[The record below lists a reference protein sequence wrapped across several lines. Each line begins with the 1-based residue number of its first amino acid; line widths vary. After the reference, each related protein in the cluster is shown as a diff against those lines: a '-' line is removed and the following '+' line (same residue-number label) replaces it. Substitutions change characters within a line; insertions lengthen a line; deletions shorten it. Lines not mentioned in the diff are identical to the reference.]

1 MGKKIVDED
10 MRLNIKINGNEAKNE
25 LFELEEKVR
34 DLRAENDKLEKS
46 IDKYGKQIERNE
58 KQVAKYTKT
67 LEKERENVERQE
79 KTYASA
85 RSSMTVMYATY
96 KKLDQ
101 AGKESKYG
109 QRLLED
115 IRKQEEIIRRSGEAG
130 KKSVLAVENLEKSL
144 KKLEAENTKL
154 IKRREEDTATLKR
167 NKVELEANSGKVE
180 KLRKNLDITTLTIE
194 ELNREIARTSTLF
207 RQTDPNDPRWKEYQ
221 RTLVQLRK
229 RHSELSS
236 QAQAT
241 HGILC
246 RVADGVNKYW
256 NLVMSGL
263 ASLTGAVLGIKST
276 IDKYVEFTDVLADV
290 MKTTNL
296 AAEEV
301 RILNEEIGKIDSRSS
316 QEELMG
322 LARIGGK
329 LGIEGRDNILGFV
342 RAADKINVALK
353 EDLGGDTEEAI
364 RQVGKIVDIFKVN
377 EEFGIE
383 KGMLKVGS
391 VINEL
396 GMASTANEGYI
407 VEFTKRVAG
416 IAPITKVQV
425 PAVMGLAATLDK
437 FGQTSEVSSTVYSQ
451 VMTQM
456 YKKTQ
461 TYAKLAGMEVK
472 EFSALLHRDA
482 NEAFIRVMEGLRGND
497 EEIEKMIASM
507 GDMGMEGKRAVGVLG
522 VLANNTEVLRA
533 QQRLA
538 NKAFEE
544 GISLTN
550 EFEVKNNN
558 LAAQRAKAKKALDE
572 RIRQLGEKLYPLMT
586 HGMSLMRMTVS
597 VLEVLVDLVTKHG
610 GKILWLTGVLGTYWT
625 VQKGI
630 VAWRKIE
637 QALITKAIALS
648 MAEANGIKV
657 LTATKVVLI
666 GTLKK
671 AVVAMKAFLVSLV
684 TSPVGVIT
692 AAILGLGTAFYKV
705 YQIIDDTTGG
715 IRRSL
720 KRVQEAQREFAR
732 ESTMEQMAIDRLFG
746 KLDALTKGTSEYQKV
761 KDEILSKY
769 GQYLKGLSA
778 EIQALDDVKGAYEA
792 ISTAAKQAARDRAID
807 TATTKATEAYVEV
820 EVENLEKIREA
831 LQKTF
836 DSREAAKYFEQIKAA
851 MQEGGTIPEDL
862 QQLIDETFT
871 TEHVLFMDKFTSHIY
886 KTNPVQEAINAI
898 RAGKTTL
905 QREIDSVNELLANVG
920 GRKNNV
926 DPLGLESDME
936 IIDYVSPK
944 DGNTS
949 SIENQMIALK
959 DRYAQ
964 RLITQEEYENK
975 LDALELAH
983 LEYRLKNEDLNE
995 EKRVE
1000 LRQKIADK
1008 KLEIAEKARR
1018 KEERVDAIIEA
1029 KSDPVLKEENAY
1041 RKRLE
1046 QAGLFGKKREDLTEK
1061 QLQALEI
1068 LEREHEANKDK
1079 ILKDARKKQTEEY
1092 MKGIDERIK
1101 NLQLGQSMEVMELQ
1115 MAQSAEL
1122 EGFSGSLFQRQ
1133 ELLKEHQRQEL
1144 ALSET
1149 HAGEMIALLGEIFG
1163 EIEGK
1168 EGDSGEMVLT
1178 EQQKNE
1184 LKKRL
1189 AEVGLSLSKLKISR
1203 QELDKKKQTDFDVL
1217 GMNASKWEEF
1227 FNNLRQGKAG
1237 IEEIEFAVGALGN
1250 AWSSYTKLR
1259 AAQTQKE
1266 LKQYEQKTKKEKA
1279 ELDKQLD
1286 SGQISQEQYNARVS
1300 QLDADLDAKKE
1311 KLEKE
1316 QRERERTQAIF
1327 STTVST
1333 AVAVAKAWELGP
1345 ILGPIL
1351 AALAAA
1357 MGVVQIATIKAAQYA
1372 TGKYPV
1378 IGEDDGR
1385 RYEANYVGNRI
1396 QTGVYDQPTLGL
1408 FSEKEPEMVVD
1419 GNTTRKLI
1427 LNYPRVYRSII
1438 DISRGRVPQ
1447 FAGGRYPT
1455 DSSMISSGTFD
1466 VGGSDPAM
1474 NRLLEKN
1481 IEMMNR
1487 LMNMEFSIPM
1497 YGNNGLV
1504 KKIKKAQDYEQSM
1517 KTGRRV

>member
-1 MGKKIVDED
+1 
-10 MRLNIKINGNEAKNE
+10 
-25 LFELEEKVR
+25 
-34 DLRAENDKLEKS
+34 
-46 IDKYGKQIERNE
+46 
-58 KQVAKYTKT
+58 
-67 LEKERENVERQE
+67 
-79 KTYASA
+79 
-85 RSSMTVMYATY
+85 
-96 KKLDQ
+96 
-101 AGKESKYG
+101 
-109 QRLLED
+109 
-115 IRKQEEIIRRSGEAG
+115 
-130 KKSVLAVENLEKSL
+130 
-144 KKLEAENTKL
+144 
-154 IKRREEDTATLKR
+154 
-167 NKVELEANSGKVE
+167 
-180 KLRKNLDITTLTIE
+180 
-194 ELNREIARTSTLF
+194 
-207 RQTDPNDPRWKEYQ
+207 
-221 RTLVQLRK
+221 
-229 RHSELSS
+229 
-236 QAQAT
+236 
-241 HGILC
+241 
-246 RVADGVNKYW
+246 
-256 NLVMSGL
+256 
-263 ASLTGAVLGIKST
+263 
-276 IDKYVEFTDVLADV
+276 
-290 MKTTNL
+290 
-296 AAEEV
+296 
-301 RILNEEIGKIDSRSS
+301 
-316 QEELMG
+316 
-322 LARIGGK
+322 
-329 LGIEGRDNILGFV
+329 
-342 RAADKINVALK
+342 
-353 EDLGGDTEEAI
+353 
-364 RQVGKIVDIFKVN
+364 
-377 EEFGIE
+377 
-383 KGMLKVGS
+383 ML
-391 VINEL
+391 
-396 GMASTANEGYI
+396 
-407 VEFTKRVAG
+407 
-416 IAPITKVQV
+416 
-425 PAVMGLAATLDK
+425 
-437 FGQTSEVSSTVYSQ
+437 
-451 VMTQM
+451 
-456 YKKTQ
+456 
-461 TYAKLAGMEVK
+461 
-472 EFSALLHRDA
+472 
-482 NEAFIRVMEGLRGND
+482 
-497 EEIEKMIASM
+497 
-507 GDMGMEGKRAVGVLG
+507 
-522 VLANNTEVLRA
+522 
-533 QQRLA
+533 
-538 NKAFEE
+538 
-544 GISLTN
+544 
-550 EFEVKNNN
+550 
-558 LAAQRAKAKKALDE
+558 
-572 RIRQLGEKLYPLMT
+572 
-586 HGMSLMRMTVS
+586 
-597 VLEVLVDLVTKHG
+597 
-610 GKILWLTGVLGTYWT
+610 
-625 VQKGI
+625 
-630 VAWRKIE
+630 
-637 QALITKAIALS
+637 
-648 MAEANGIKV
+648 
-657 LTATKVVLI
+657 
-666 GTLKK
+666 
-671 AVVAMKAFLVSLV
+671 
-684 TSPVGVIT
+684 
-692 AAILGLGTAFYKV
+692 
-705 YQIIDDTTGG
+705 
-715 IRRSL
+715 
-720 KRVQEAQREFAR
+720 
-732 ESTMEQMAIDRLFG
+732 
-746 KLDALTKGTSEYQKV
+746 
-761 KDEILSKY
+761 
-769 GQYLKGLSA
+769 
-778 EIQALDDVKGAYEA
+778 
-792 ISTAAKQAARDRAID
+792 
-807 TATTKATEAYVEV
+807 
-820 EVENLEKIREA
+820 
-831 LQKTF
+831 
-836 DSREAAKYFEQIKAA
+836 
-851 MQEGGTIPEDL
+851 
-862 QQLIDETFT
+862 
-871 TEHVLFMDKFTSHIY
+871 
-886 KTNPVQEAINAI
+886 
-898 RAGKTTL
+898 
-905 QREIDSVNELLANVG
+905 G

-926 DPLGLESDME
+926 DPLGLENEME
-936 IIDYVSPK
+936 VIDYVSPK
-944 DGNTS
+944 GGNTS

-983 LEYRLKNEDLNE
+983 LEYRLKNEDMNE

-1041 RKRLE
+1041 RKRLVE
-1046 QAGLFGKKREDLTEK
+1046 AGLFGKKREDLTEK

-1068 LEREHEANKDK
+1068 LEREHESNKDK

-1149 HAGEMIALLGEIFG
+1149 HAGEMMALLGEIFG

-1203 QELDKKKQTDFDVL
+1203 EELDKKKQADFDVL

-1250 AWSSYTKLR
+1250 AWSAYTKLR

-1466 VGGSDPAM
+1466 VGDSDPAM

-1504 KKIKKAQDYEQSM
+1504 KKIKKAQDYEQST

>member
-1 MGKKIVDED
+1 M
-10 MRLNIKINGNEAKNE
+10 
-25 LFELEEKVR
+25 
-34 DLRAENDKLEKS
+34 
-46 IDKYGKQIERNE
+46 
-58 KQVAKYTKT
+58 
-67 LEKERENVERQE
+67 
-79 KTYASA
+79 
-85 RSSMTVMYATY
+85 
-96 KKLDQ
+96 
-101 AGKESKYG
+101 
-109 QRLLED
+109 
-115 IRKQEEIIRRSGEAG
+115 
-130 KKSVLAVENLEKSL
+130 
-144 KKLEAENTKL
+144 
-154 IKRREEDTATLKR
+154 
-167 NKVELEANSGKVE
+167 
-180 KLRKNLDITTLTIE
+180 
-194 ELNREIARTSTLF
+194 
-207 RQTDPNDPRWKEYQ
+207 
-221 RTLVQLRK
+221 
-229 RHSELSS
+229 
-236 QAQAT
+236 
-241 HGILC
+241 
-246 RVADGVNKYW
+246 
-256 NLVMSGL
+256 
-263 ASLTGAVLGIKST
+263 
-276 IDKYVEFTDVLADV
+276 
-290 MKTTNL
+290 
-296 AAEEV
+296 
-301 RILNEEIGKIDSRSS
+301 
-316 QEELMG
+316 
-322 LARIGGK
+322 
-329 LGIEGRDNILGFV
+329 
-342 RAADKINVALK
+342 
-353 EDLGGDTEEAI
+353 
-364 RQVGKIVDIFKVN
+364 
-377 EEFGIE
+377 
-383 KGMLKVGS
+383 
-391 VINEL
+391 
-396 GMASTANEGYI
+396 
-407 VEFTKRVAG
+407 
-416 IAPITKVQV
+416 
-425 PAVMGLAATLDK
+425 
-437 FGQTSEVSSTVYSQ
+437 
-451 VMTQM
+451 
-456 YKKTQ
+456 
-461 TYAKLAGMEVK
+461 
-472 EFSALLHRDA
+472 
-482 NEAFIRVMEGLRGND
+482 
-497 EEIEKMIASM
+497 
-507 GDMGMEGKRAVGVLG
+507 
-522 VLANNTEVLRA
+522 
-533 QQRLA
+533 
-538 NKAFEE
+538 
-544 GISLTN
+544 
-550 EFEVKNNN
+550 
-558 LAAQRAKAKKALDE
+558 
-572 RIRQLGEKLYPLMT
+572 
-586 HGMSLMRMTVS
+586 
-597 VLEVLVDLVTKHG
+597 
-610 GKILWLTGVLGTYWT
+610 
-625 VQKGI
+625 
-630 VAWRKIE
+630 
-637 QALITKAIALS
+637 
-648 MAEANGIKV
+648 
-657 LTATKVVLI
+657 
-666 GTLKK
+666 
-671 AVVAMKAFLVSLV
+671 
-684 TSPVGVIT
+684 
-692 AAILGLGTAFYKV
+692 
-705 YQIIDDTTGG
+705 
-715 IRRSL
+715 
-720 KRVQEAQREFAR
+720 
-732 ESTMEQMAIDRLFG
+732 
-746 KLDALTKGTSEYQKV
+746 
-761 KDEILSKY
+761 
-769 GQYLKGLSA
+769 
-778 EIQALDDVKGAYEA
+778 
-792 ISTAAKQAARDRAID
+792 
-807 TATTKATEAYVEV
+807 EV

-836 DSREAAKYFEQIKAA
+836 DSREAARYFEQIKAA

-926 DPLGLESDME
+926 DPLGLENEME
-936 IIDYVSPK
+936 VIDYVSPK
-944 DGNTS
+944 GGNTS

-983 LEYRLKNEDLNE
+983 LEYRLKNEDMNE

-1041 RKRLE
+1041 RKRLVE
-1046 QAGLFGKKREDLTEK
+1046 AGLFGKKREDLTEK

-1068 LEREHEANKDK
+1068 LEREHESNKDK

-1149 HAGEMIALLGEIFG
+1149 HAGEMMALLGEIFG

-1203 QELDKKKQTDFDVL
+1203 EELDKKKQADFDVL

-1250 AWSSYTKLR
+1250 AWSAYTKLR

-1466 VGGSDPAM
+1466 VGDSDPAM

-1504 KKIKKAQDYEQSM
+1504 KKIKKAQDYEQST

>member
-1 MGKKIVDED
+1 
-10 MRLNIKINGNEAKNE
+10 
-25 LFELEEKVR
+25 
-34 DLRAENDKLEKS
+34 
-46 IDKYGKQIERNE
+46 
-58 KQVAKYTKT
+58 
-67 LEKERENVERQE
+67 
-79 KTYASA
+79 
-85 RSSMTVMYATY
+85 
-96 KKLDQ
+96 
-101 AGKESKYG
+101 
-109 QRLLED
+109 
-115 IRKQEEIIRRSGEAG
+115 
-130 KKSVLAVENLEKSL
+130 
-144 KKLEAENTKL
+144 
-154 IKRREEDTATLKR
+154 
-167 NKVELEANSGKVE
+167 
-180 KLRKNLDITTLTIE
+180 
-194 ELNREIARTSTLF
+194 
-207 RQTDPNDPRWKEYQ
+207 
-221 RTLVQLRK
+221 
-229 RHSELSS
+229 
-236 QAQAT
+236 
-241 HGILC
+241 
-246 RVADGVNKYW
+246 
-256 NLVMSGL
+256 
-263 ASLTGAVLGIKST
+263 
-276 IDKYVEFTDVLADV
+276 
-290 MKTTNL
+290 
-296 AAEEV
+296 
-301 RILNEEIGKIDSRSS
+301 
-316 QEELMG
+316 
-322 LARIGGK
+322 
-329 LGIEGRDNILGFV
+329 
-342 RAADKINVALK
+342 
-353 EDLGGDTEEAI
+353 
-364 RQVGKIVDIFKVN
+364 
-377 EEFGIE
+377 
-383 KGMLKVGS
+383 
-391 VINEL
+391 
-396 GMASTANEGYI
+396 
-407 VEFTKRVAG
+407 
-416 IAPITKVQV
+416 
-425 PAVMGLAATLDK
+425 
-437 FGQTSEVSSTVYSQ
+437 
-451 VMTQM
+451 
-456 YKKTQ
+456 
-461 TYAKLAGMEVK
+461 
-472 EFSALLHRDA
+472 
-482 NEAFIRVMEGLRGND
+482 
-497 EEIEKMIASM
+497 
-507 GDMGMEGKRAVGVLG
+507 
-522 VLANNTEVLRA
+522 
-533 QQRLA
+533 
-538 NKAFEE
+538 
-544 GISLTN
+544 
-550 EFEVKNNN
+550 
-558 LAAQRAKAKKALDE
+558 
-572 RIRQLGEKLYPLMT
+572 
-586 HGMSLMRMTVS
+586 
-597 VLEVLVDLVTKHG
+597 
-610 GKILWLTGVLGTYWT
+610 
-625 VQKGI
+625 
-630 VAWRKIE
+630 
-637 QALITKAIALS
+637 
-648 MAEANGIKV
+648 
-657 LTATKVVLI
+657 
-666 GTLKK
+666 
-671 AVVAMKAFLVSLV
+671 
-684 TSPVGVIT
+684 
-692 AAILGLGTAFYKV
+692 
-705 YQIIDDTTGG
+705 
-715 IRRSL
+715 
-720 KRVQEAQREFAR
+720 
-732 ESTMEQMAIDRLFG
+732 MEQMAIDRLFG

-769 GQYLKGLSA
+769 GQYLNGLSA

-820 EVENLEKIREA
+820 EVENLEKIREV

-836 DSREAAKYFEQIKAA
+836 DPRESARYFEQIKAA

-936 IIDYVSPK
+936 VIDYVSPK
-944 DGNTS
+944 GGNTS

-983 LEYRLKNEDLNE
+983 LEYRLKNEDMNE

-1018 KEERVDAIIEA
+1018 KEERVDTIIEA

-1046 QAGLFGKKREDLTEK
+1046 EAGLFGKKREDLTEK

-1068 LEREHEANKDK
+1068 LEREHESNKDK

-1115 MAQSAEL
+1115 MVQSAEL

-1149 HAGEMIALLGEIFG
+1149 HAGEMMALLGEIFG

-1203 QELDKKKQTDFDVL
+1203 EELDKKKQTDFDVL

-1250 AWSSYTKLR
+1250 AWSAYMKLR

-1504 KKIKKAQDYEQSM
+1504 KKIKKAQDYERGT
-1517 KTGRRV
+1517 KTGRG